1 MDTQLQGFFDLS
13 WSLTVGIESDLL
25 WMPNAPDP
33 CFVFCAPTSEPIQHL
48 DTLRSGVIVQ
58 IWPRT
63 PPLRGMRKLARD
75 EDSAKTRKRR
85 YY

>member
-25 WMPNAPDP
+25 WMPNTLDP

-48 DTLRSGVIVQ
+48 DTLRSDVLYKSGHV
-58 IWPRT
+58 PR
-63 PPLRGMRKLARD
+63 LYEELARD

-85 YY
+85 YLLK